1 MLRKS
6 FLVLIFFVFSNQTYA
21 EKFIDLGPSL
31 KLSYKTG
38 NIDTNTFNG
47 FASDISFFDK
57 FNNDELI
64 GNAKT
69 LKIESHKN
77 KDGQVIINL
86 FSLSEIF
93 AYDDE
98 FGFEIVIDKISIRDF
113 NSAILK
119 DNFAEDVTNYDLL
132 KHKNFSFNIS
142 GVNFKN
148 NEFDLGIKKISLP
161 KIKYGKLSSGEE
173 FAQETSFEIKEISF
187 TANPSN
193 IDLLPLNV
201 ILASIGQQSLTLDLN
216 TYSEVFDK
224 GLMLKIISKLGLNI
238 IGGAALNLELDYSV
252 PIETFSYFSNN
263 QSLINELQTQNFEN
277 LDNFNNEILMELGK
291 IQLNKVIFQIE
302 DLGVRK
308 PLIIMAASNMG
319 MSEEDVINMSNEMIQ
334 SVLSP
339 FIPVNAEK
347 FADSISKFVEQG
359 GKLTFS
365 INPQNPLPIISS
377 MGLLVMPD
385 LAIESLGIK
394 LLAE

>member
-1 MLRKS
+1 MLRNF

-69 LKIESHKN
+69 LKIESQKN

-119 DNFAEDVTNYDLL
+119 DDFAEDVANYDML

-148 NEFDLGIKKISLP
+148 NEFDLGIKKISFP

-201 ILASIGQQSLTLDLN
+201 ILASIGQQSLTVDLN

>member
-1 MLRKS
+1 MLRNF

-47 FASDISFFDK
+47 FVSDISFFDK

-69 LKIESHKN
+69 LKIESQKN

-86 FSLSEIF
+86 FSLGEIF

-119 DNFAEDVTNYDLL
+119 DDFAEDVASFDLL

-161 KIKYGKLSSGEE
+161 KIKYGKLSSGDE

-201 ILASIGQQSLTLDLN
+201 ILASIGQQSLTVDLN

-224 GLMLKIISKLGLNI
+224 GLMLQIISKLGLNI

-263 QSLINELQTQNFEN
+263 QSLIDELQTQNFEN

-334 SVLSP
+334 SVLFP

-347 FADSISKFVEQG
+347 FAHSISKFVEQG

>member
-1 MLRKS
+1 MLRKF

-21 EKFIDLGPSL
+21 EKFIDLGHSL

-69 LKIESHKN
+69 LKIESQKN

-119 DNFAEDVTNYDLL
+119 DDVADDVANYDLL

-201 ILASIGQQSLTLDLN
+201 ILASIGQQSLTVDLN

-263 QSLINELQTQNFEN
+263 QSLIDELQTQNFEN
-277 LDNFNNEILMELGK
+277 FDNLNNEILMELGK
-291 IQLNKVIFQIE
+291 IQLNKVILQIE

>member
-1 MLRKS
+1 MLRK
-6 FLVLIFFVFSNQTYA
+6 FILVLIFIVFSHPTYA
-21 EKFIDLGPSL
+21 DKFIDLGPSL

-38 NIDTNTFNG
+38 NINTNTFNG

-69 LKIESHKN
+69 LKIESKKN

-86 FSLSEIF
+86 FSLNEISAF
-93 AYDDE
+93 DDE
-98 FGFEIVIDKISIRDF
+98 FEIEIDKISIRDF
-113 NSAILK
+113 NSDILK
-119 DNFAEDVTNYDLL
+119 DEYSEDITNYDLL
-132 KHKNFSFNIS
+132 KHKNFSFNIE

-161 KIKYGKLSSGEE
+161 KIKYGKLSSGED
-173 FAQETSFEIKEISF
+173 FAQESSFEIKEISF
-187 TANPSN
+187 TASPSN

-201 ILASIGQQSLTLDLN
+201 ILASIGQQSLTIDLN

-252 PIETFSYFSNN
+252 PMETFSYFSNN
-263 QSLINELQTQNFEN
+263 QSLIDELQTQNFES
-277 LDNFNNEILMELGK
+277 LDNFNNQILMELGK

-334 SVLSP
+334 SVLFP

>member
-1 MLRKS
+1 MLRII
-6 FLVLIFFVFSNQTYA
+6 FLLPIFIAFSNQSYA
-21 EKFIDLGPSL
+21 EKLLELGPDLG
-31 KLSYKTG
+31 LSYKTG
-38 NIDTNTFNG
+38 NIDANSING
-47 FASDISFFDK
+47 FAADVSLIY
-57 FNNDELI
+57 NDQLI
-64 GNAKT
+64 GTAKT
-69 LKIESHKN
+69 LKIESQKN
-77 KDGQVIINL
+77 KEGEIIIN
-86 FSLSEIF
+86 SLSMNEIF
-93 AYDDE
+93 VFSDE
-98 FGFEIVIDKISIRDF
+98 FEFEIIVDKIFITDF
-113 NSAILK
+113 NF
-119 DNFAEDVTNYDLL
+119 DNLFKEHHSESNYDLL

-161 KIKYGKLSSGEE
+161 KIKYGKLLSGEE

-201 ILASIGQQSLTLDLN
+201 ILASIGQQSLTVDLN

-252 PIETFSYFSNN
+252 PIETFSFFSNN
-263 QSLINELQTQNFEN
+263 QSLIDELQTQNFEN
-277 LDNFNNEILMELGK
+277 FDSFNNEILMELGK
-291 IQLNKVIFQIE
+291 IQLNKVILQIE

-319 MSEEDVINMSNEMIQ
+319 MSEEDVINMSNEMIL
-334 SVLSP
+334 SVLFP
-339 FIPVNAEK
+339 FIPVNAQK

-377 MGLLVMPD
+377 VGLLVMPD

>member
-1 MLRKS
+1 MLRNF

-47 FASDISFFDK
+47 FVSDISFFDK

-69 LKIESHKN
+69 LKIESQKN

-119 DNFAEDVTNYDLL
+119 DDFAEDVASFDLL

-201 ILASIGQQSLTLDLN
+201 ILASIGQQSLTVDLN

-224 GLMLKIISKLGLNI
+224 GLMLQIISKLGLNI

-263 QSLINELQTQNFEN
+263 QSLIDELQTQNFEN

-334 SVLSP
+334 SVLFP

>member
-1 MLRKS
+1 MLRNF

-69 LKIESHKN
+69 LKIESQKN

-119 DNFAEDVTNYDLL
+119 DDFAEDVANYDLL

-201 ILASIGQQSLTLDLN
+201 ILASIGQQSLTVDLS

-263 QSLINELQTQNFEN
+263 QSLIDELQTQNFEN

-334 SVLSP
+334 SVLFP

-347 FADSISKFVEQG
+347 FAHSISKFVEQG

>member
-1 MLRKS
+1 MLRKF

-31 KLSYKTG
+31 KLSYKIG

-69 LKIESHKN
+69 LKIESQKN

-119 DNFAEDVTNYDLL
+119 DDFAEDVANYDLL

-161 KIKYGKLSSGEE
+161 KIKYGKLASGEE

-201 ILASIGQQSLTLDLN
+201 ILASIGQQSLTVDLN

-252 PIETFSYFSNN
+252 PMETFSYFSNN
-263 QSLINELQTQNFEN
+263 QSLIDELQTQNFEN

-291 IQLNKVIFQIE
+291 IQLNKVILQIE

-308 PLIIMAASNMG
+308 PIIIMAASNMG
-319 MSEEDVINMSNEMIQ
+319 MSEEDVIYMSNEMIQ
-334 SVLSP
+334 SVLFP
-339 FIPVNAEK
+339 LIPVNAEK

-394 LLAE
+394 LSTE

>member
-1 MLRKS
+1 MLKN
-6 FLVLIFFVFSNQTYA
+6 FV
-21 EKFIDLGPSL
+21 ED
-31 KLSYKTG
+31 
-38 NIDTNTFNG
+38 
-47 FASDISFFDK
+47 FA
-57 FNNDELI
+57 
-64 GNAKT
+64 
-69 LKIESHKN
+69 
-77 KDGQVIINL
+77 
-86 FSLSEIF
+86 
-93 AYDDE
+93 
-98 FGFEIVIDKISIRDF
+98 
-113 NSAILK
+113 
-119 DNFAEDVTNYDLL
+119 NYDLL
-132 KHKNFSFNIS
+132 MHKNFSLNIS
-142 GVNFKN
+142 GVSFKN
-148 NEFDLGIKKISLP
+148 NELDLGIKKISLP

-173 FAQETSFEIKEISF
+173 FAQETFFEIKEISF
-187 TANPSN
+187 TANPSH

-201 ILASIGQQSLTLDLN
+201 ILASIGQQSLTLDFN

-238 IGGAALNLELDYSV
+238 IGGAALKLELDYSV
-252 PIETFSYFSNN
+252 PMETFSYFSNN
-263 QSLINELQTQNFEN
+263 QSLIDELQTQNFEN

-291 IQLNKVIFQIE
+291 IQLNKVILQIE

-319 MSEEDVINMSNEMIQ
+319 MSEEDVIYMSNEMIQ
-334 SVLSP
+334 SVLFP

-347 FADSISKFVEQG
+347 FSDSISKFVEQG

>member
-1 MLRKS
+1 MLRKF

-69 LKIESHKN
+69 LKIESQKN

-119 DNFAEDVTNYDLL
+119 DDFAEDVANYDLL

-201 ILASIGQQSLTLDLN
+201 ILASIGQQSLTVDLN

-263 QSLINELQTQNFEN
+263 QSLIDELQTQNFEN

-319 MSEEDVINMSNEMIQ
+319 MSEEDVINMSNEMVQ

>member
-1 MLRKS
+1 MLRNF

-69 LKIESHKN
+69 LKIESQKN

-119 DNFAEDVTNYDLL
+119 DDFAEDVASFDLL

-161 KIKYGKLSSGEE
+161 KIKYGKLSSGDE

-201 ILASIGQQSLTLDLN
+201 ILASISQQSLTVDLN

-224 GLMLKIISKLGLNI
+224 GLMLQIISKLGLNI

-263 QSLINELQTQNFEN
+263 QSLIDELQTQNFEN

-291 IQLNKVIFQIE
+291 IQLNKVILQIE

-308 PLIIMAASNMG
+308 PLIIMAASNLG

>member
-1 MLRKS
+1 MLRKF

-69 LKIESHKN
+69 LKIESQKN

-119 DNFAEDVTNYDLL
+119 DNFAEDAANYDLL

-201 ILASIGQQSLTLDLN
+201 ILASIGQQSLTVDLN

-263 QSLINELQTQNFEN
+263 QSLIDELQTQNFEN

-334 SVLSP
+334 SVLFH
-339 FIPVNAEK
+339 FITVNAEK

>member
-1 MLRKS
+1 MLRKF
-6 FLVLIFFVFSNQTYA
+6 FLVLIFIVFSNPTYA

-38 NIDTNTFNG
+38 NINTNTFNG

-57 FNNDELI
+57 FNNNELI

-69 LKIESHKN
+69 LKIESKKN

-86 FSLSEIF
+86 FSLNKISAF
-93 AYDDE
+93 NDE
-98 FGFEIVIDKISIRDF
+98 FEIEIDKISIRDF
-113 NSAILK
+113 NSDILK
-119 DNFAEDVTNYDLL
+119 NEFTEDITNYDLL
-132 KHKNFSFNIS
+132 KHKNFSFNIE
-142 GVNFKN
+142 GMNFKN

-161 KIKYGKLSSGEE
+161 KIKYGKLSSGED
-173 FAQETSFEIKEISF
+173 FAQESSFEIKGISF

-201 ILASIGQQSLTLDLN
+201 ILASIGQQSLTIDLN

-252 PIETFSYFSNN
+252 PMETFSYFSNN
-263 QSLINELQTQNFEN
+263 QSLIDELETQNFES
-277 LDNFNNEILMELGK
+277 LDNFNNQILMELGK

-319 MSEEDVINMSNEMIQ
+319 ISEGDVINMSNEMIQ
-334 SVLSP
+334 SVLFP

-347 FADSISKFVEQG
+347 FADSISQFVEQG

-377 MGLLVMPD
+377 IGLLVMPD

-394 LLAE
+394 LLKE

>member
-1 MLRKS
+1 MLRKF
-6 FLVLIFFVFSNQTYA
+6 FLVLIFIVFSTQTYA
-21 EKFIDLGPSL
+21 EKFIDIGPSL

-57 FNNDELI
+57 FNNNELI

-69 LKIESHKN
+69 LKIESQKN

-93 AYDDE
+93 AFDDE
-98 FGFEIVIDKISIRDF
+98 LGFEIVIDKISIRDF

-119 DNFAEDVTNYDLL
+119 DDFAEDVTNYDLL

-238 IGGAALNLELDYSV
+238 IGGAALNLEFDYSV
-252 PIETFSYFSNN
+252 PMETFSYFSNN
-263 QSLINELQTQNFEN
+263 QSLIDELQSQNFEN

-291 IQLNKVIFQIE
+291 IQLKKVILQIE

-334 SVLSP
+334 SVLFP

-347 FADSISKFVEQG
+347 FSDSISKFVGQG

>member
-1 MLRKS
+1 MLRKF
-6 FLVLIFFVFSNQTYA
+6 FLVLIFLVFSNQTYA

-47 FASDISFFDK
+47 FAADISFFDK

-69 LKIESHKN
+69 LKIESQKN
-77 KDGQVIINL
+77 KEGQVIINL

-98 FGFEIVIDKISIRDF
+98 LGFEIVIDKISIRDF

-119 DNFAEDVTNYDLL
+119 DDFEDVANYDLL

-201 ILASIGQQSLTLDLN
+201 ILASIGQKSLTLDLN

-224 GLMLKIISKLGLNI
+224 GLMLKIISKLRLNI

-263 QSLINELQTQNFEN
+263 QSLIDELQTQNFEN
-277 LDNFNNEILMELGK
+277 LDNLNNEILMELGK

-334 SVLSP
+334 SVLFP

-347 FADSISKFVEQG
+347 FSDSISNFIEQG

>member
-1 MLRKS
+1 MLRKF

-21 EKFIDLGPSL
+21 EKFIYLGPSL

-119 DNFAEDVTNYDLL
+119 DDFAEDVTNYDLL

-161 KIKYGKLSSGEE
+161 KIKYGKLSSGDE

-201 ILASIGQQSLTLDLN
+201 ILASIGQQSLTVDLN

-224 GLMLKIISKLGLNI
+224 GLMLQIISKLGLNI

-252 PIETFSYFSNN
+252 PIETFNYFSNN
-263 QSLINELQTQNFEN
+263 QSLIDELQTQNFEN
-277 LDNFNNEILMELGK
+277 LDNFNNEILIELGK
-291 IQLNKVIFQIE
+291 IQINKVIFQIE

-319 MSEEDVINMSNEMIQ
+319 MSEEDIINMSNEMIQ
-334 SVLSP
+334 SVLFP

-347 FADSISKFVEQG
+347 FSDSISKFVEQG

>member
-1 MLRKS
+1 MLRKF
-6 FLVLIFFVFSNQTYA
+6 FLVLIFIVFSNPTYA

-38 NIDTNTFNG
+38 NINTNTFNG

-57 FNNDELI
+57 FNNNELI

-69 LKIESHKN
+69 LKIESKKN

-86 FSLSEIF
+86 FSLNKISAF
-93 AYDDE
+93 NDE
-98 FGFEIVIDKISIRDF
+98 FEIEIDKISIRDF
-113 NSAILK
+113 NSDILK
-119 DNFAEDVTNYDLL
+119 NEFTEDITNYDLL
-132 KHKNFSFNIS
+132 KHKNFSFNIE
-142 GVNFKN
+142 GMNFKN

-161 KIKYGKLSSGEE
+161 KIKYGKLSSGED
-173 FAQETSFEIKEISF
+173 FAQESSFEIKGISF

-201 ILASIGQQSLTLDLN
+201 ILASIGQQSLTIDLN

-252 PIETFSYFSNN
+252 PMETFSYFSNN
-263 QSLINELQTQNFEN
+263 KSLIDELETQNFES
-277 LDNFNNEILMELGK
+277 LDNFNNQILMELGK

-319 MSEEDVINMSNEMIQ
+319 ISEGDVINMSNEMIQ
-334 SVLSP
+334 SVLFP

-347 FADSISKFVEQG
+347 FADSISQFVEQG

-377 MGLLVMPD
+377 IGLLVMPD

-394 LLAE
+394 LLKE

>member
-1 MLRKS
+1 MLRNF
-6 FLVLIFFVFSNQTYA
+6 FLVLIFFVFSNQVYA

-47 FASDISFFDK
+47 FAADISFFDK

-69 LKIESHKN
+69 LKIESQKN
-77 KDGQVIINL
+77 KEGQVIINL

-98 FGFEIVIDKISIRDF
+98 LGFEIVIDKISIRDF

-119 DNFAEDVTNYDLL
+119 DDFEDVANYDFL

-142 GVNFKN
+142 GVNFNN

-201 ILASIGQQSLTLDLN
+201 ILASIGQKSLTLDLN

-224 GLMLKIISKLGLNI
+224 GLMLKIISKLRLNI

-263 QSLINELQTQNFEN
+263 QSLIDELQTQNFEN

-291 IQLNKVIFQIE
+291 IQINKVIFQIE

-334 SVLSP
+334 SVLFP

-347 FADSISKFVEQG
+347 FSDSISNFIEQG

>member
-1 MLRKS
+1 MLRK
-6 FLVLIFFVFSNQTYA
+6 FILVLIFFVFSHPTYA
-21 EKFIDLGPSL
+21 DRFIDLGPSL

-38 NIDTNTFNG
+38 NINTNTFNG

-69 LKIESHKN
+69 LKIESKKN

-86 FSLSEIF
+86 FSLNEISAF
-93 AYDDE
+93 DDE
-98 FGFEIVIDKISIRDF
+98 FEIEIDKISIRDF
-113 NSAILK
+113 NSDILK
-119 DNFAEDVTNYDLL
+119 DEYTEDITNYDLL
-132 KHKNFSFNIS
+132 KHKNFSFNIE

-161 KIKYGKLSSGEE
+161 KIKYGKLSSGED
-173 FAQETSFEIKEISF
+173 FAQESSFEIKEISF
-187 TANPSN
+187 TASPSN

-201 ILASIGQQSLTLDLN
+201 ILASIGQQSLTIDLN

-252 PIETFSYFSNN
+252 PMETFSYFSNN
-263 QSLINELQTQNFEN
+263 QSLIDELQTQNFES
-277 LDNFNNEILMELGK
+277 LDNFNNQILMELGK

-334 SVLSP
+334 SVLFP

-347 FADSISKFVEQG
+347 FADSISQFVEQG
-359 GKLTFS
+359 GKLIFS

>member
-1 MLRKS
+1 MLRKF
-6 FLVLIFFVFSNQTYA
+6 FLVLIFFVFSNQVYA

-47 FASDISFFDK
+47 FAADISFFDK

-69 LKIESHKN
+69 LKIESQKN
-77 KDGQVIINL
+77 KEGQVIINL

-98 FGFEIVIDKISIRDF
+98 LGFEIVIDKISIRDF

-119 DNFAEDVTNYDLL
+119 DDFEDVANYDLL

-142 GVNFKN
+142 GVNFNN

-201 ILASIGQQSLTLDLN
+201 ILASIGQKSLTLDLN

-224 GLMLKIISKLGLNI
+224 GLMLKIISKLRLNI

-263 QSLINELQTQNFEN
+263 QSLIDELQTQNFEN

-291 IQLNKVIFQIE
+291 IQINKVIFQIE

-334 SVLSP
+334 SVLFP

-347 FADSISKFVEQG
+347 FSDSISNFIEQG

>member
-1 MLRKS
+1 MLRKF

-69 LKIESHKN
+69 LKIESQKN

-119 DNFAEDVTNYDLL
+119 DDFAEDVANYDML

-148 NEFDLGIKKISLP
+148 NEFDLGIKKISFP

-201 ILASIGQQSLTLDLN
+201 ILASIGQQSLTVDLN
-216 TYSEVFDK
+216 TFSEVFDK

>member
-1 MLRKS
+1 MLRKF
-6 FLVLIFFVFSNQTYA
+6 FLVLIFIVFSNPTYA

-38 NIDTNTFNG
+38 NINTNTFNG

-57 FNNDELI
+57 FNNNELI

-69 LKIESHKN
+69 LKIESKKN

-86 FSLSEIF
+86 FSLNKISAF
-93 AYDDE
+93 NDE
-98 FGFEIVIDKISIRDF
+98 FEIEIDKISIRDF
-113 NSAILK
+113 NSDILK
-119 DNFAEDVTNYDLL
+119 NEFTEDITNYDLL
-132 KHKNFSFNIS
+132 KHKNFSFNIE
-142 GVNFKN
+142 GMNFKN

-161 KIKYGKLSSGEE
+161 KIKYGKLSSGED
-173 FAQETSFEIKEISF
+173 FAQESSFEIKGISF

-201 ILASIGQQSLTLDLN
+201 ILASIGQQSLTIDLN

-252 PIETFSYFSNN
+252 PMETFSYFSNN
-263 QSLINELQTQNFEN
+263 KSLIDELETQNFES
-277 LDNFNNEILMELGK
+277 LDNFNNQILMELGK

-334 SVLSP
+334 SVLFP

-347 FADSISKFVEQG
+347 FADSISQFVEQG

-377 MGLLVMPD
+377 IGLLVMPD

-394 LLAE
+394 LLKE

>member
-1 MLRKS
+1 MLRKF
-6 FLVLIFFVFSNQTYA
+6 FLVLIFFVFSHQTYA

-119 DNFAEDVTNYDLL
+119 DNFAEDAANYDLL

-216 TYSEVFDK
+216 AYSEVFDK

-263 QSLINELQTQNFEN
+263 QSLIDELQTQNFEN

-334 SVLSP
+334 SVLFP

-347 FADSISKFVEQG
+347 FAYSISKFVEQG

>member
-1 MLRKS
+1 MLRKF

-69 LKIESHKN
+69 LKIESQKN

-119 DNFAEDVTNYDLL
+119 DDFAGDAANYDLL

-142 GVNFKN
+142 GVSFKN

-201 ILASIGQQSLTLDLN
+201 ILASIGQQSLTVDLN

-319 MSEEDVINMSNEMIQ
+319 MSEKDVINMSNEMIQ